1 MTPRVVVDAREHSL
15 IELFKTH
22 AEGYEVAPLPV
33 GDIMVEYNNSNRGW
47 ICERK
52 TGADAAASIKDGR
65 WKDQKQRILDSGKR
79 PVFVFEGDFREAGSM
94 YKSVF
99 SAWVGLSSRGQGCA
113 LVFRTWDVGE
123 TFDLLCAL
131 VGRLEHPPPC
141 APLSTSS
148 STLDAPKLASKRDKN
163 ADCVFI
169 RQLMCVPSVSEHV
182 ARALVDHF
190 GNIVAL
196 QEALK
201 KSPKTFPI
209 IDLGNKQTV
218 GKAQIEHL
226 AKHLLGHASPDEPE
240 QK

>member
-1 MTPRVVVDAREHSL
+1 
-15 IELFKTH
+15 
-22 AEGYEVAPLPV
+22 
-33 GDIMVEYNNSNRGW
+33 
-47 ICERK
+47 
-52 TGADAAASIKDGR
+52 
-65 WKDQKQRILDSGKR
+65 
-79 PVFVFEGDFREAGSM
+79 M

-99 SAWVGLSSRGQGCA
+99 SAWVGLSSRGQGST
-113 LVFRTWDVGE
+113 LVFRTWDLRE

-131 VGRLEHPPPC
+131 VGRLENPPPSS
-141 APLSTSS
+141 ALPNTS

-182 ARALVDHF
+182 AKALADHF
-190 GNIVAL
+190 GDIVAL

-201 KSPKTFPI
+201 HPKNFPV

-218 GKAQIEHL
+218 GRARVKHL
-226 AKHLLGHASPDEPE
+226 AEHLLGPPDTSPDEPE